1 LLLKPCLPTPT
12 TLEFLHPY
20 TVLFNTYIHPSI
32 PLTNMPQQPS
42 TPKPEDPASQA
53 PLEKRTSDLAQRAWE
68 TGDGLPKRNLFPEQ
82 DAKIVERCQED
93 EEYVAKKVKERLE
106 KYSEVGG

>member
-1 LLLKPCLPTPT
+1 
-12 TLEFLHPY
+12 
-20 TVLFNTYIHPSI
+20 
-32 PLTNMPQQPS
+32 MPQQPS